1 MKLEFQKGSRSKT
14 LAVLVIFIMAVFVVR
29 LFYLQ
34 VLQHDKYVAQANQEQ
49 VKRLVIPSKRGL
61 IYAMDGDKP
70 VQLVMNQTVYTL
82 FADPQ
87 MVSEPGKVVD
97 VTKRIAGGNARPNL
111 EALVAKK
118 DSRYQILATKL
129 TRTQAELI
137 KKEEIKGIGFQETSQ
152 RVYPEGGLAAQT
164 LGFVNNDGV
173 GQYGVEEK
181 LNDRLVGK
189 DGLLQSVTD
198 VSNVPLTIG
207 NNNINTPAKN
217 GDNIV
222 LTVDRNVQAYTE
234 KALAAGLKRSKAT
247 DGSAMVVDPQ
257 SGKILAMANL
267 PTYNPAE
274 YTKVQNAAAFNNA
287 TISIPYEPGSDVKTI
302 TMAAGLDRGVVTPES
317 TYNNTDFIKVEDRT
331 ITNAT
336 KGQTGNITFQ
346 KALNYS
352 LNTGFVT
359 VAERLG
365 DGKGISRQSR
375 DIMYDYFHNKLG
387 LGTLTGVELAN
398 EVEGTV
404 IPPTDPD
411 GGAVRYSNMA
421 FGQGLDVTMVQ
432 VCAAFSTI
440 INGGTYYQPTVIA
453 GNVDGNGKFVKAPMK
468 PVRKNI
474 ISQKA
479 SDDIREMVRQARA
492 AFYAGHDKKGY
503 MIGGKTGTS
512 QTIENGK
519 YVDNQ
524 TVGTYLGYGGD
535 TAPKYV
541 IMVQVSGKGMNLA
554 GNADALPIFTD
565 ISNWMIDYLK
575 LQPKG

>member
-1 MKLEFQKGSRSKT
+1 MNLEFQKGSRSKT

-34 VLQHDKYVAQANQEQ
+34 ILQHGKYVAEANQEQ
-49 VKRLVIPSKRGL
+49 IKRLVIPSKRGL
-61 IYAMDGDKP
+61 IYAMDDNQP

-87 MVSEPGKVVD
+87 MVVDAKKVVD
-97 VTKRIAGGNARPNL
+97 VTRQVAGGNARANL
-111 EALVAKK
+111 DDLLAKK

-137 KKEEIKGIGFQETSQ
+137 KKENIQGIGFQETSQ
-152 RVYPEGGLAAQT
+152 RVYPEGGLAAQI

-181 LNDRLVGK
+181 LNDRLTGK

-207 NNNINTPAKN
+207 NNNINKPAKN

-247 DGSAMVVDPQ
+247 NGSAMVVDPQ
-257 SGKILAMANL
+257 SGKILAMTNL
-267 PTYNPAE
+267 PSYNPAE
-274 YTKVQNAAAFNNA
+274 YTKVQDAAAFNNA
-287 TISIPYEPGSDVKTI
+287 TISAPYEPGSDVKTI
-302 TMAAGLDRGVVTPES
+302 TMATGLDRGVVTPND
-317 TYNNTDFIKVEDRT
+317 TYNNTDYIKVEDRT

-346 KALNYS
+346 HAMNYS

-365 DGKGISRQSR
+365 DGKTISRQSR
-375 DIMYDYFHNKLG
+375 DIMYNYFHNKLG
-387 LGTLTGVELAN
+387 LGELTGIELAN
-398 EVEGTV
+398 EVKGTV
-404 IPPTDPD
+404 IPPTDVD

-440 INGGTYYQPTVIA
+440 INGGTYYQPTILA
-453 GNVDGNGKFVKAPMK
+453 GTVDDNGNFTKAPAK
-468 PVRKNI
+468 PSKTNV
-474 ISQKA
+474 ISRKA
-479 SDDIREMVRQARA
+479 SDDIRQMVHDARS
-492 AFYAGHDKKGY
+492 AFYAGGDKKGY

-512 QTIENGK
+512 QTIENGQ

-541 IMVQVSGKGMNLA
+541 IMVQVSGKGMNLQ
-554 GNADALPIFTD
+554 GNADAMPIFTD